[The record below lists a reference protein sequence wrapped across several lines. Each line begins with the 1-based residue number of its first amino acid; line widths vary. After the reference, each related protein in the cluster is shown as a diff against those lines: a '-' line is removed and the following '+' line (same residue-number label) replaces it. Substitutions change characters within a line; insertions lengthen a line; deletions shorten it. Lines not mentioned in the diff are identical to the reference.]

1 MHLKCFLTSSWG
13 GPVGLLRHR
22 RVRERSA
29 ICWLA
34 LSSINN
40 VSFSF
45 IRGFSAAF
53 CCLCSMSLFDQ
64 NSMCNIT
71 LYANWWRWG
80 VLAVE
85 RDCWVIA
92 GFGWIQLLTSV
103 VKALRTPLLSPLL
116 AKRKAT
122 QISEQTWEGWW
133 SSIHDDNFGCAR
145 NPHRSGPAGSTE
157 IAVFFLFFFFIDYCT
172 LEKLVTMWVFSINR
186 SHM

>member
-29 ICWLA
+29 ICWLT

-157 IAVFFLFFFFIDYCT
+157 IAVFFLFFFFYR
-172 LEKLVTMWVFSINR
+172 LLYFREASYHVGVFYK
-186 SHM
+186 